1 MGTLN
6 RSRPYAIVY
15 GIADHTY
22 EQDGKLYDH
31 NGNEVVKEE
40 QPVSVADAKATEG
53 PASVSVEKEP
63 AKEAV
68 SSDREVMPEDD
79 ENPKMELPSVAE
91 DANGPTNLDPM
102 QENYLQAQ
110 AETST
115 AETVNLDSM
124 SRQEIMKYLSR
135 LNVPFK
141 RNARKSVLKVM
152 LQEALLK
159 KEE

>member
-1 MGTLN
+1 MGTLD
-6 RSRPYAIVY
+6 RSRPYAMVY
-15 GIADHTY
+15 GIAGHTY

-40 QPVSVADAKATEG
+40 QPVPVAEANAIEE
-53 PASVSVEKEP
+53 PAPVSVEKEP
-63 AKEAV
+63 AKETA
-68 SSDREVMPEDD
+68 SPDGEAIPEDD
-79 ENPKMELPSVAE
+79 ENPKMELPSVTE
-91 DANGPTNLDPM
+91 DANGPTDLDPM

-110 AETST
+110 AEIST

-141 RNARKSVLKVM
+141 RNARKSVLKLM